1 MSSFQVGT
9 ALVLLAAVLWGTT
22 GTTQAL
28 APAGATPLAVGALRL
43 IVGGAFL
50 LLLAWGRGRL
60 RWGGRWPAWPTFLAA
75 ISMAVYQLCFF
86 AAVSLT
92 GVAVGTLVA
101 VGSSPILAGLLA
113 LLIWRQRPSTPWL
126 LATGLAVSGVLL
138 LASGGGELAI
148 HPGGLLLALAT
159 GLSYAVYVLS
169 SKTLLLYQPPDR
181 ATAVV
186 FGLGALCLIPFL
198 FLSDLTWLTQPAGLL
213 VALHLGVVTIGL
225 AYLLFTQGLVKIPA
239 ATAVTLSLAEPLTAA
254 LLGIFF
260 LGEWL
265 PPAGLLGIALLL
277 AGLLWL
283 ARSG

>member
-43 IVGGAFL
+43 IVGSAFL

-60 RWGGRWPAWPTFLAA
+60 HGGGRWPVWPTFLAA
-75 ISMAVYQLCFF
+75 VSMAGYQLCFF

-101 VGSSPILAGLLA
+101 VGSSPILAGILA
-113 LLIWRQRPSTPWL
+113 LLIWRQRPSPYWL
-126 LATGLAVSGVLL
+126 LATGLAVSGVVL
-138 LASGGGELAI
+138 LASGGGELTI

-186 FGLGALCLIPFL
+186 FGLGALCLTPVL

-254 LLGIFF
+254 LLGIFL

>member
-1 MSSFQVGT
+1 LSNSQVGT

-28 APAGATPLAVGALRL
+28 APVGATPLAVGALRL

-60 RWGGRWPAWPTFLAA
+60 RGGGRWPVWPTFLAA
-75 ISMAVYQLCFF
+75 ISIAVYQLCFF
-86 AAVSLT
+86 AAVSLS

-101 VGSSPILAGLLA
+101 VGSSPILAGILA
-113 LLIWRQRPSTPWL
+113 LLIWRQRPSPHWL
-126 LATGLAVSGVLL
+126 LATGLAVSGVAL
-138 LASGGGELAI
+138 LASGGGDVVV
-148 HPGGLLLALAT
+148 HPVGLLLALAT

-186 FGLGALCLIPFL
+186 FGLGALCLTPIL
-198 FLSDLTWLTQPAGLL
+198 FQSDLTWLAQPAGLL
-213 VALHLGVVTIGL
+213 VALHLGVMTIGL
-225 AYLLFTQGLVKIPA
+225 AYLLFAQGLARVPA